1 MPWEKQRAPSSRGAQ
16 LLSLRCSG
24 RAVPAGTPLSAV
36 MSFAKE
42 PGAAG
47 QMETF
52 YGFTRQQ
59 LGLLP

>member
-1 MPWEKQRAPSSRGAQ
+1 
-16 LLSLRCSG
+16 
-24 RAVPAGTPLSAV
+24 

-42 PGAAG
+42 PGAHK

-59 LGLLP
+59 LVYYHNDSFKTE